1 MTDQAGRA
9 GSIARAHGFDASKPN
24 VARVYD
30 YLLGGKD
37 NFAADRDAAQRLIE
51 ALPNAARMVI
61 SQGAASGTAPRPG
74 WYPWPG
80 GRPPSRTRGCRS
92 RRHRRRTC
100 WPVSRRSSMF
110 STECGGA

>member
-51 ALPNAARMVI
+51 SFLNGDTSSAAKMLGLFGTVFAAMQFFFSPNSRAHT
-61 SQGAASGTAPRPG
+61 ASRRAFLSTENPHPA
-74 WYPWPG
+74 
-80 GRPPSRTRGCRS
+80 TRS
-92 RRHRRRTC
+92 RPLRANRKPR
-100 WPVSRRSSMF
+100 
-110 STECGGA
+110 

>member
-1 MTDQAGRA
+1 MILILTFCCGSTSLRFSTWCYGRADVDAGARAMTDQAGRA

-51 ALPNAARMVI
+51 ALPDAAAVARANRVFL
-61 SQGAASGTAPRPG
+61 AAAV
-74 WYPWPG
+74 
-80 GRPPSRTRGCRS
+80 
-92 RRHRRRTC
+92 RHVARA
-100 WPVSRRSSMF
+100 
-110 STECGGA
+110 G